1 MSISRRDALLGATA
15 AAVVTGAATAPLA
28 IKAAC
33 VQAALAGATEEPLV
47 SLWQERARLRAQLD
61 RLSDQ
66 CTAIEETL
74 PEWAR
79 NFDGITIQ
87 VSGCHPRT
95 CRTAA
100 QIDAAMHSRAFFSL
114 DLPRKD
120 AVSAWRAKGKAQRDT
135 WVVELERVRQRFY
148 RERERSG
155 YTAKEDEYE
164 AMWPDIDRVE
174 DQIIDTQPVTM
185 EGVLVKVLFLADMEK
200 DDDPQ
205 AYDGLL
211 IKSMSDAA
219 MRLAPELAQAERLA
233 GGMPS

>member
-1 MSISRRDALLGATA
+1 MKNITRRDALLGATA
-15 AAVVTGAATAPLA
+15 AAAVTGLTVAPLA
-28 IKAAC
+28 MKAAG
-33 VQAALAGATEEPLV
+33 VKAALAGAIEEPLV
-47 SLWQERARLRAQLD
+47 SLWQERARLRAQMD
-61 RLSDQ
+61 RISDQ
-66 CTAIEETL
+66 CTAIEKTL

-87 VSGCHPRT
+87 VSGCKPRT
-95 CRTAA
+95 CRTTA

-114 DLPRKD
+114 DLPGKD
-120 AVSAWRAKGKAQRDT
+120 EVSAWRAEGKAQRDA
-135 WVVELERVRQRFY
+135 WVMELAGIKQRFE

-219 MRLAPELAQAERLA
+219 MRLAPELA
-233 GGMPS
+233 